1 MSAKSV
7 RGGGPGQYLHKKA
20 KRKNNPHAGLP
31 TSEKES
37 ETHTKKY
44 EFEPHLDPQLLW
56 HGKHNKTEFE
66 VDSVSLHVHER
77 IDPMTIIE
85 KALKTTEQQTLIPF
99 FEQEKIEFPYKKAIE
114 FYKHEQN
121 WSNRLIVGD
130 SLLVM
135 NSLIEKEGIGGKV
148 QMVYID
154 PPYGIKYAS
163 NFQPFISKQDV
174 TEADEDM
181 SQEPETILAFRDIWE
196 KGIHSYLT
204 YLRTRLILSKHMLA
218 DTGSCFV
225 QISIDNMHLVRNLMD
240 EVFGAKNFINVISY
254 RTKQGVGS
262 KRLPTTSDYIVW
274 YAKDITHV
282 KYNKLYLEKEF
293 GAGTG
298 YTYVEMPKGERRKM
312 NEKELNRSVK
322 IPKGAKI
329 YQSVTLMSSGYTEKG
344 NYEITIDGKV
354 FKPGEN
360 KHWKTNRDG
369 MEELMNKNRIQV
381 IGNTPRYV
389 MYYDDLPGLELTNV
403 WTDTQGAADKKY
415 VVQTADKIIQR
426 CMLMSSDTGDLVF
439 DPTCGSGTTAYIAEK
454 FGRRWITCDTS
465 RIAITI
471 AKQRIMT
478 SVFKYYKLARTHA
491 TENSIQNGFEYEQIP
506 HVTLEQIAQKKP
518 SKNEIIYDKPLVDKT
533 KHRISGPFTVE
544 AVPALTVKSVDA
556 LYSEHVENSE
566 FSLTKMTNYQT
577 QQQWRDELEK
587 SGIKGRKNQKI
598 IFSRIETHPATR
610 WIHAIGETIE
620 ETPHQVA
627 ISFGPEYAPLDQQHV
642 KLAIEEAKHIVPKIS
657 MVVFA
662 AMHFDPE
669 ASKNIDKIKWQG
681 VTVLKVEMN
690 KDLLTKDL
698 KKEKSSNESFWLIG
712 QPDVTVKRSD
722 KEYVVEVN
730 GFDYFDTEK
739 DTVVSSD
746 EQKIVMWM
754 LDTDYDGRSI
764 YPQQIFFPMKNIAGS
779 KGLEKLSKT
788 LRAEINEDVIMEFFS
803 TKSHPFPIGH
813 NKRAAVKIVD
823 DRGVELIKIIELT
836 K

>member
-1 MSAKSV
+1 
-7 RGGGPGQYLHKKA
+7 
-20 KRKNNPHAGLP
+20 
-31 TSEKES
+31 
-37 ETHTKKY
+37 
-44 EFEPHLDPQLLW
+44 LW
-56 HGKHNKTEFE
+56 HGKHNKTEFN

-85 KALKTTEQQTLIPF
+85 KAIRTTEQQTLIPF
-99 FEQEKIEFPYKKAIE
+99 FEQEKIEFPLNKAIE
-114 FYKHEQN
+114 FYKHEQS

-135 NSLIEKEGIGGKV
+135 NSLIEKEGIAGKV

-174 TEADEDM
+174 READENM
-181 SQEPETILAFRDIWE
+181 SQEPETILAFRDTWE

-204 YLRTRLILSKHMLA
+204 YLRTRLILSKQMLA

-225 QISIDNMHLVRNLMD
+225 QISIDNMHLIRNLMD
-240 EVFGAKNFINVISY
+240 EVFGAKNFINVIAY

-262 KRLPTTSDYIVW
+262 KHLPTTSDYIVW
-274 YAKDITHV
+274 YAKDITRV

-293 GAGTG
+293 GGGTG
-298 YTYVEMPKGERRKM
+298 YTHVEMPDGERRKM
-312 NEKELNRSVK
+312 TEGELNKLNK
-322 IPKGAKI
+322 IPKGAKV
-329 YQSVTLMSSGYTEKG
+329 YQSVTLMSQGHTEKG
-344 NYEITIDGKV
+344 DYGVNVNGKMYR
-354 FKPGEN
+354 PSEN
-360 KHWKTNRDG
+360 KHWKTNRAG
-369 MEELMNKNRIQV
+369 MEELKKKNRVQV

-403 WTDTQGAADKKY
+403 WTDTQGATDKKY
-415 VVQTADKIIQR
+415 VVQTSPKVIQR
-426 CMLMSSDTGDLVF
+426 CMLMSSDPGDLVF

-478 SVFKYYKLARTHA
+478 AVFDYYKLAHTHA
-491 TENSIQNGFEYEQIP
+491 AENSIQSGFEYKHIP
-506 HVTLEQIAQKKP
+506 HITLEQIAQKKP
-518 SKNEIIYDKPLVDKT
+518 SKSEIMYDKPIIDKT

-544 AVPALTVKSVDA
+544 AVPALTVKSIDA
-556 LYSEHVENSE
+556 LYNEHIENSE
-566 FSLTKMTNYQT
+566 NKLIKTSNYQT
-577 QQQWRDELEK
+577 QQQWRDELAQ
-587 SGIKGRKNQKI
+587 SGIKGRKSQKI
-598 IFSRIETHPATR
+598 YFNGIETHPTTR
-610 WIHAIGETIE
+610 WIHAIGETRE

-627 ISFGPEYAPLDQQHV
+627 ISFGPEYAPLDQRQV
-642 KLAIEEAKHIVPKIS
+642 ELAIEEARSIVPKIN
-657 MVVFA
+657 MVIFA

-669 ASKNIDKIKWQG
+669 ASKTIDKIKWEG
-681 VTVLKVEMN
+681 VSILKVEMN

-698 KKEKSSNESFWLIG
+698 KKERSSNESFWLIG
-712 QPDVTVKRSD
+712 QPDVTTKCYD
-722 KEYVVEVN
+722 KKYIIEVN

-739 DTVVSSD
+739 DAVFSSN

-754 LDTDYDGRSI
+754 LDPDYDGRSI

-788 LRAEINEDVIMEFFS
+788 LQAEINEDIIAGFFS
-803 TKSHPFPIGH
+803 TKSHPFLIGP
-813 NKRAAVKIVD
+813 NKRAAVKIID
-823 DRGVELIKIIELT
+823 DRGVESIKIIELDG
-836 K
+836 

>member
-1 MSAKSV
+1 M
-7 RGGGPGQYLHKKA
+7 
-20 KRKNNPHAGLP
+20 
-31 TSEKES
+31 
-37 ETHTKKY
+37 
-44 EFEPHLDPQLLW
+44 
-56 HGKHNKTEFE
+56 
-66 VDSVSLHVHER
+66 SLHVHER

-99 FEQEKIEFPYKKAIE
+99 FEQEKIEFPLNKAIE

-121 WSNRLIVGD
+121 WSNRLIAGD
-130 SLLVM
+130 SLLIM
-135 NSLIEKEGIGGKV
+135 NSLIEKEGINEKV

-163 NFQPFISKQDV
+163 NFQPFVSKQDV
-174 TEADEDM
+174 KETDEDL
-181 SQEPETILAFRDIWE
+181 SQEPETILAFRDTWE

-225 QISIDNMHLVRNLMD
+225 QISIDNMHLIRNLMD

-262 KRLPTTSDYIVW
+262 KHLPTTSDYIVW
-274 YAKDITHV
+274 YAKDITRV
-282 KYNKLYLEKEF
+282 KYNKLYIEKEF

-298 YTYVEMPKGERRKM
+298 YTHVEMPDGKRRRM
-312 NEKELNRSVK
+312 YEDESNRLVK

-329 YQSVTLMSSGYTEKG
+329 YQSVTLMSSGHTEKG
-344 NYEITIDGKV
+344 DYNVTIDGKV
-354 FKPGEN
+354 FKPSEN
-360 KHWKTNRDG
+360 KHWKTNKNG
-369 MEELMNKNRIQV
+369 MEELKKNKRIQI

-403 WTDTQGAADKKY
+403 WTDTQGASDKKY

-426 CMLMSSDTGDLVF
+426 CILMSSDTGDLVF

-478 SVFKYYKLARTHA
+478 AVFDYYKLAQMDA
-491 TENSIQNGFEYEQIP
+491 TDSSIQNGFEYKQIP
-506 HVTLEQIAQKKP
+506 HITLEQIAQKKP
-518 SKNEIIYDKPLVDKT
+518 SKSEIMYDKPIIDKT

-544 AVPALTVKSVDA
+544 AVPALSVKSIDA
-556 LYSEHVENSE
+556 LYNEHIENSE
-566 FSLTKMTNYQT
+566 YQSMNITNYHT

-587 SGIKGRKNQKI
+587 SGIKGRKNQRI
-598 IFSRIETHPATR
+598 LFSRIETHPTTR
-610 WIHAIGETIE
+610 WIHAVGETREKI
-620 ETPHQVA
+620 PHKVA
-627 ISFGPEYAPLDQQHV
+627 ISFGPEYAPLDQRQV
-642 KLAIEEAKHIVPKIS
+642 ELAIEEARSIVPKIN
-657 MVVFA
+657 MVIFA

-669 ASKNIDKIKWQG
+669 TSKNIDKIKWQD
-681 VTVLKVEMN
+681 VSVLKVEMN

-698 KKEKSSNESFWLIG
+698 KKEKSSNELFWLIG
-712 QPDVTVKRSD
+712 QPDVTVKHIGKD
-722 KEYVVEVN
+722 YVVEVN

-739 DTVVSSD
+739 DTVVSSN
-746 EQKIVMWM
+746 EQKIAMWM

-764 YPQQIFFPMKNIAGS
+764 YPQQVFFPMKNIVGS

-788 LRAEINEDVIMEFFS
+788 LQAEIDEDVITEFFS
-803 TKSHPFPIGH
+803 TKSRPFSIGQ
-813 NKRAAVKIVD
+813 NKRAAVKIID
-823 DRGVELIKIIELT
+823 DRGVESIKIIEL